1 MIDRFRLWVGGAGVA
16 LVAACCGIP
25 LLAGGVLGTASV
37 AALLLWGVRI
47 LVPAIGLAIVAA
59 TLVFYFRFRRV
70 CAQSARCDERPGT
83 PARNPP

>member
-1 MIDRFRLWVGGAGVA
+1 MIDRSPLWAGGAGVA

-25 LLAGGVLGTASV
+25 LLAGVLGTASV
-37 AALLLWGVRI
+37 TALLLWGVRI
-47 LVPAIGLAIVAA
+47 LVPAIGLAIVTAA
-59 TLVFYFRFRRV
+59 LVFYFRFRRV